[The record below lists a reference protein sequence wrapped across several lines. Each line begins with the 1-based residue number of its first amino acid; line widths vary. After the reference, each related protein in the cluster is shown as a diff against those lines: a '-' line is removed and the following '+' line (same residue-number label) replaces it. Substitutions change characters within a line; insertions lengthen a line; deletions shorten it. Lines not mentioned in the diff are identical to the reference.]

1 MIVRTRLRVD
11 KSIRYSWQILFFA
24 ATTSTTV
31 WLLQDKLNI
40 SWLIFPDTVVAVL
53 GTALSISLAF
63 RNSSAYE
70 RWWDARTTWGGIIN
84 ESRTFARQAMTIADP
99 SEYSEEL
106 REVST
111 RAVKQQ
117 IAWANA
123 LRLQLLNLRESTI
136 WLDEVGVYLR
146 DSDYLKLMK
155 SRNKVTAL
163 GLLNGE
169 TIKELEAHDE
179 MDIYSYIQMDDTITR
194 LTELQGRV
202 ERLKNTP
209 LPTPY
214 DYYTYAFLIVFV
226 FLFPF
231 TFTDEF
237 IAAQLGSMIIPT
249 SVITAW
255 IFNQLY
261 IFGSVLAKPFDGLET
276 DVPMQFIC
284 RNLEID
290 LKQAIGESEVPAPI
304 EPINGVLL

>member
-1 MIVRTRLRVD
+1 MIVRKYLRLD
-11 KSIRYSWQILFFA
+11 TSIRYSWEVLLF
-24 ATTSTTV
+24 S
-31 WLLQDKLNI
+31 
-40 SWLIFPDTVVAVL
+40 TVVSSAVWYLQEQIALNWLAFPETVIGVL
-53 GTALSISLAF
+53 GTALAIILAF

-99 SEYSEEL
+99 AEYSQEL

-123 LRLQLLNLRESTI
+123 LRLQLQNVGDTEI
-136 WLDEVGVYLR
+136 WQLEVGSYLR
-146 DSDYLKLMK
+146 AEDYRELMK

-194 LTELQGRV
+194 LTELQGRA
-202 ERLKNTP
+202 ERVKNTP

-214 DYYTYAFLIVFV
+214 DYYTYAFLIVFL

-231 TFTDEF
+231 AFADEF
-237 IAAQLGSMIIPT
+237 IDANFGVMVIPIT
-249 SVITAW
+249 VITGW
-255 IFNQLY
+255 VFNQLY
-261 IFGSVLAKPFDGLET
+261 IFGSVLARPFDRLET
-276 DVPMQFIC
+276 DVPMHFIC

-290 LKQAIGESEVPAPI
+290 LKQAIGEDKIPEPI
-304 EPINGVLL
+304 EPVNGVLY

>member
-1 MIVRTRLRVD
+1 MIVRTRLRLD
-11 KSIRYSWQILFFA
+11 KSIRYSWQILLFA

-31 WLLQDKLNI
+31 WWLQDKLKI
-40 SWLIFPDTVVAVL
+40 SWLIFPETVIAVL

-99 SEYSEEL
+99 SEYSDEL

-123 LRLQLLNLRESTI
+123 LRLQLLNVRELPI

-146 DSDYLKLMK
+146 DDDYLKLME

-202 ERLKNTP
+202 ERLKNT
-209 LPTPY
+209 
-214 DYYTYAFLIVFV
+214 
-226 FLFPF
+226 
-231 TFTDEF
+231 EF
-237 IAAQLGSMIIPT
+237 QISR
-249 SVITAW
+249 
-255 IFNQLY
+255 
-261 IFGSVLAKPFDGLET
+261 
-276 DVPMQFIC
+276 C
-284 RNLEID
+284 
-290 LKQAIGESEVPAPI
+290 
-304 EPINGVLL
+304 

>member
-1 MIVRTRLRVD
+1 M
-11 KSIRYSWQILFFA
+11 
-24 ATTSTTV
+24 
-31 WLLQDKLNI
+31 
-40 SWLIFPDTVVAVL
+40 
-53 GTALSISLAF
+53 
-63 RNSSAYE
+63 
-70 RWWDARTTWGGIIN
+70 
-84 ESRTFARQAMTIADP
+84 
-99 SEYSEEL
+99 
-106 REVST
+106 
-111 RAVKQQ
+111 
-117 IAWANA
+117 
-123 LRLQLLNLRESTI
+123 
-136 WLDEVGVYLR
+136 GVYLR
-146 DSDYLKLMK
+146 DDDYLKLMK

>member
-1 MIVRTRLRVD
+1 MIVRKYLRLDR
-11 KSIRYSWQILFFA
+11 SIRYSREILLFCA
-24 ATTSTTV
+24 LISSAV
-31 WLLQDKLNI
+31 WYLQEHAGFD
-40 SWLIFPDTVVAVL
+40 WLVCPETVVGVL
-53 GTALSISLAF
+53 GTALAIVLAF

-99 SEYSEEL
+99 TEYSQEL

-123 LRLQLLNLRESTI
+123 LRLQLQNVDDVEVWQL
-136 WLDEVGVYLR
+136 EVGNYLR
-146 DSDYLKLMK
+146 MDDYAELLK

-194 LTELQGRV
+194 LTELQGRA
-202 ERLKNTP
+202 ERVKNTP

-214 DYYTYAFLIVFV
+214 DYYTYAFLLVFV

-231 TFTDEF
+231 AFADEF
-237 IAAQLGSMIIPT
+237 IDANFGVMVIPIT
-249 SVITAW
+249 VITGW

-261 IFGSVLAKPFDGLET
+261 IFGSVLARPFDQLET
-276 DVPMQFIC
+276 DVPMHFIC

-290 LKQAIGESEVPAPI
+290 LKQAIGHAEIPEPI
-304 EPINGVLL
+304 EAVNGILR